1 MRTRL
6 IFVLP
11 SSHYLE
17 HKDLGGIAS
26 TPQKIARSI
35 SRAVGKSLVKQT
47 KDFENVGPKFDL
59 VASATLSL
67 DACGEDTRT
76 HDLYVESDPDAGG
89 SEYLS
94 ENKGKSGGG
103 GGGYGLP
110 LFGQF
115 CCRLAALPY
124 CCDEEVLSG
133 PLSLKGKDGKVAHSL
148 WGSLSDWKLSLWT
161 HHKLQNSG
169 VPFLVIPINRDTRI
183 GDSGDRS
190 LTVTNKKIPFEFDF
204 EDKENLHKWLVHL
217 IQHAA
222 DHRRWKGAATTR
234 MEVLSPRNEERTMA
248 LSRPLKRTR
257 SNLVMMYN
265 EAGNG

>member
-1 MRTRL
+1 MHVTTIPHLR
-6 IFVLP
+6 P
-11 SSHYLE
+11 SHYLE
-17 HKDLGGIAS
+17 HRDLGGIAS

-35 SRAVGKSLVKQT
+35 SRAVGKSLVRQT

-59 VASATLSL
+59 VATATLSL
-67 DACGEDTRT
+67 DACGEDTGT
-76 HDLYVESDPDAGG
+76 HDLYVENDLDAGG
-89 SEYLS
+89 GDHWS
-94 ENKGKSGGG
+94 ENKVTTG

-124 CCDEEVLSG
+124 CCEEEVLSG
-133 PLSLKGKDGKVAHSL
+133 PLCLKGKSGKAAHSL
-148 WGSLSDWKLSLWT
+148 WGSLFDWKLSLWT
-161 HHKLQNSG
+161 DKNFLDSG
-169 VPFLVIPINRDTRI
+169 SSFLVIPINRDTRI
-183 GDSGDRS
+183 EDSGDHT

-204 EDKENLHKWLVHL
+204 EDKDNLHKWLVHL

-248 LSRPLKRTR
+248 LSRPMKRTR

-265 EAGNG
+265 EAGNE